1 MLRMRFYLSRPQLNS
16 GVSATK
22 LGGDEMPTDPAPP
35 FSLPSRASAEI
46 AGLRRQVWAS
56 ALFLAWGAFELGRW
70 TEATD
75 PWFSFSVVRGC
86 AGTLMA
92 VAAIFGLRVALRQL
106 GGRRG
111 DDAPA
116 R

>member
-1 MLRMRFYLSRPQLNS
+1 
-16 GVSATK
+16 
-22 LGGDEMPTDPAPP
+22 MPTDPAPP
-35 FSLPSRASAEI
+35 SMPSRASAEM
-46 AGLRRQVWAS
+46 AELRRQVWAG

-75 PWFSFSVVRGC
+75 PWFSFSVVRGS
-86 AGTLMA
+86 AGTLML
-92 VAAIFGLRVALRQL
+92 VASIFGLRVALRQL
-106 GGRRG
+106 SGPRP